1 MKWSDTQCK
10 DYLIWSLEDKA
21 LDFFAMSIDIK
32 RHSFRKI
39 MKKLEKRFGVKELK
53 ETSKVKFDQAHQ
65 GPEESL
71 EDWADRVMTL
81 AIPAFIDFSDEYRS
95 REAIVKFCQG
105 CSDKSAAKH
114 ACFERPATME
124 EALNLVKHHKYI
136 SQAIDGK
143 KNRTDTI
150 KINAVRC
157 FRAEDHVPVNCV
169 PVNAEHC
176 PSENRVE
183 ELIATALQQFAER
196 LQINS
201 ARTEQIADTKKKK
214 TIQCFFCKKFGHMKK
229 DCKVYQAWLS
239 KRQARSDSSSN

>member
-1 MKWSDTQCK
+1 M
-10 DYLIWSLEDKA
+10 A
-21 LDFFAMSIDIK
+21 
-32 RHSFRKI
+32 
-39 MKKLEKRFGVKELK
+39 
-53 ETSKVKFDQAHQ
+53 
-65 GPEESL
+65 
-71 EDWADRVMTL
+71 L

-136 SQAIDGK
+136 SQAIDEK
-143 KNRTDTI
+143 KNGTDII

-157 FRAEDHVPVNCV
+157 LRAEDHVPVNCV
-169 PVNAEHC
+169 PVNAEQC

-183 ELIATALQQFAER
+183 ELIASALQQFANR
-196 LQINS
+196 LRINS
-201 ARTEQIADTKKKK
+201 AGTEQIEDTIKKKN

-229 DCKVYQAWLS
+229 MCKVYQAWLS
-239 KRQARSDSSSN
+239 KRQARADSSSN

>member
-21 LDFFAMSIDIK
+21 LDFFTMSIDTD

-39 MKKLEKRFGVKELK
+39 MKKLEKRFGVKELT
-53 ETSKVKFDQAHQ
+53 EISKVKFEEAHQ
-65 GPEESL
+65 APEESL

-81 AIPAFIDFSDEYRS
+81 AIPAFIDFSDEYRN

-143 KNRTDTI
+143 NDRSDIVT
-150 KINAVRC
+150 INAVRC
-157 FRAEDHVPVNCV
+157 LRAEDCATVKSVQ
-169 PVNAEHC
+169 C

-183 ELIATALQQFAER
+183 ELIATALQQFVQR

-201 ARTEQIADTKKKK
+201 AQAEHIADTKKKK
-214 TIQCFFCKKFGHMKK
+214 TVRCFFCQKFGHMKSE
-229 DCKVYQAWLS
+229 CRVYQAWLN
-239 KRQARSDSSSN
+239 KRQARADSSSN